1 MKYQTVD
8 LTMGD
13 VDSVMGEVV
22 PTAGDVDSVTGE
34 VVPWTGDVVPSTVM
48 TFQ

>member
-1 MKYQTVD
+1 
-8 LTMGD
+8 MGD